1 MNPPVQPDTPPETAA
16 DERVRKAETLADLA
30 DESGEAPPEIAKPA
44 PSTERKLPSVLVAL
58 LALGV
63 IGFLY
68 FARPVILPLIL
79 AWMTATALRP
89 LVRWITLLRIPT
101 PVAAAIVSAVLLAG
115 LIFGVF
121 EIERPAVSWL
131 NDAPKHMEVIRQR
144 FTRLFPKAMHLSQA
158 TAAVADLGASA
169 TDKKPKDGV
178 PVVEVRQPSTAAGPI
193 LNWTGTIL
201 AGFGEILVLT
211 YLLLAAGD
219 LFLQKLVRVTPTL
232 RGKIQAVEITHEIQ
246 QSISNYLFSIALINS
261 VLGLLLGIGLS
272 LIGVPNATMW
282 GVLAAVLNFVPYFGP
297 ICGVIL
303 LAVVGLATF
312 DSPIQGVL
320 PTLWY
325 LILHLVESNLATPI
339 LLGRRFTL
347 NPVAIFVSLMF
358 WLWLWGVPGALLAVP
373 ILVSLKVVCDRI
385 PAMSHLG
392 ELIGR

>member
-1 MNPPVQPDTPPETAA
+1 MNPPTTPETGSEVET

-30 DESGEAPPEIAKPA
+30 DEAPSGTPEVAAPEVPPERKVPRALVLLIFFGSIA
-44 PSTERKLPSVLVAL
+44 
-58 LALGV
+58 
-63 IGFLY
+63 FLY
-68 FARPVILPLIL
+68 FARPVVLPVVL

-89 LVRWITLLRIPT
+89 VVRWISFLRIPV
-101 PVAAAIVSAVLLAG
+101 PVSAAIVSCVLLAG
-115 LIFGVF
+115 IVFGIFQ
-121 EIERPAVSWL
+121 IERPAATWL
-131 NDAPKHMEVIRQR
+131 NEAPKHMAVIRER
-144 FTRLFPKAMHLSQA
+144 FTRIFPKAMHLSQA

-169 TDKKPKDGV
+169 ADKKPKDGV
-178 PVVEVRQPSTAAGPI
+178 PVVEVRQPSSGAGPL

-201 AGFGEILVLT
+201 AGLGEILVLT

-232 RGKIQAVEITHEIQ
+232 RGKIQAVEISHEIQ
-246 QSISNYLFSIALINS
+246 QSISNYLFSISLINS
-261 VLGLLLGIGLS
+261 VLGLLLGLGLS
-272 LIGVPNATMW
+272 VIGVPNPTMW

-312 DSPIQGVL
+312 DSPLQAVL
-320 PTLWY
+320 PALWY
-325 LILHLVESNLATPI
+325 LVLHLFESNLITPI

-373 ILVSLKVVCDRI
+373 ILVSLKVICDRI
-385 PAMSHLG
+385 PAMSHVG